1 MIKSK
6 KKILITGA
14 NNGLGYDL
22 IKELLKDNK
31 FKLIAIINKNKPN
44 KIISK
49 KIESISMDLFDK
61 KNILSFKDKFKKHKI
76 DTVIHCAGG
85 GLGFRENDLQL
96 EKLEKLMQLNF
107 YSIFEL
113 NKILIMN
120 KERGQR
126 LNIIHIGSLAAN
138 QSTASIGYS
147 AAKASLISY
156 NKNLAYKYFNNKIY
170 TKLLVPGSF
179 LSTNGS
185 MQRLKNEKNKIFKKI
200 ENKLITKKM
209 LKSKNIIP
217 IIKFL
222 FTIESDILT
231 GSILHATNLES
242 LNNNS

>member
-14 NNGLGYDL
+14 NNGLGHDL
-22 IKELLKDNK
+22 IKDLLKDNK

-44 KIISK
+44 KILSK

-120 KERGQR
+120 KKRGQR

-185 MQRLKNEKNKIFKKI
+185 MQRLKIEKNKIFKKI

-209 LKSKNIIP
+209 LTSKNIIP

-222 FTIESDILT
+222 FTNESDILT
-231 GSILHATNLES
+231 GSMLHATNLES

>member
-44 KIISK
+44 KILSK

-170 TKLLVPGSF
+170 TKLLIPGNF

-185 MQRLKNEKNKIFKKI
+185 MQRLKIEKNKIFKKI

-231 GSILHATNLES
+231 GSMLHATNLES

>member
-44 KIISK
+44 KILNK

-185 MQRLKNEKNKIFKKI
+185 MQRLKIEKNKIFKKI

-231 GSILHATNLES
+231 GSMLHATNLES

>member
-44 KIISK
+44 KILSK
-49 KIESISMDLFDK
+49 KIELISMDLFDK

-147 AAKASLISY
+147 APKASLVSY
-156 NKNLAYKYFNNKIY
+156 NKNLAYKYFNKKIY

-185 MQRLKNEKNKIFKKI
+185 MQRLKIEKNKIFKKI

-231 GSILHATNLES
+231 GSMLHATNLES

>member
-14 NNGLGYDL
+14 NNGLGHDL
-22 IKELLKDNK
+22 IKDLLKDNK

-44 KIISK
+44 KILSK

-120 KERGQR
+120 KKRGQR

-185 MQRLKNEKNKIFKKI
+185 MQRLKIEKNKIFKKI

-231 GSILHATNLES
+231 GSMLHATNLES

>member
-44 KIISK
+44 KILSK

-120 KERGQR
+120 KKRGQR

-147 AAKASLISY
+147 ATKASLISY

-170 TKLLVPGSF
+170 TKLLIPGSF

-185 MQRLKNEKNKIFKKI
+185 MQRLKIEKNKIFKKI
-200 ENKLITKKM
+200 ENKLISKKM

-217 IIKFL
+217 VIKFL
-222 FTIESDILT
+222 FTKDSDILT
-231 GSILHATNLES
+231 GSIVSASNLES
-242 LNNNS
+242 LSNYS

>member
-44 KIISK
+44 KILSK

-147 AAKASLISY
+147 ATKASLISY

-185 MQRLKNEKNKIFKKI
+185 MQRLKIEKNKIFKKI

>member
-44 KIISK
+44 KILNK

-61 KNILSFKDKFKKHKI
+61 KNILSFKGKFKKHKI

-185 MQRLKNEKNKIFKKI
+185 MQRLKIEKNKIFKKI

-231 GSILHATNLES
+231 GSMLHATNLES